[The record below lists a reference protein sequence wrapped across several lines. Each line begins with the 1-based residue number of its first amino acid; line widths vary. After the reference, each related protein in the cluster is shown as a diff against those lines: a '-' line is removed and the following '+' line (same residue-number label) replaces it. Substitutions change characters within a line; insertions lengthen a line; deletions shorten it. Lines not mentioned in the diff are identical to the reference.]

1 MIDRTTEAERTSP
14 FIVVS
19 RKQILLNDCYRSAI
33 AVISLIIVDCRG
45 VYTDLYRVYRFECS

>member
-1 MIDRTTEAERTSP
+1 MIDRTTETERTSP

-19 RKQILLNDCYRSAI
+19 RKRILLNDPAI

-45 VYTDLYRVYRFECS
+45 VYTDLYRVYRSECS